1 MYVYLLSKY
10 ESDGLYKIGFTKN
23 INRRLKELNTSM
35 AYPLNIEKIFESK
48 WYSKIESNLKTRYNK
63 YNIKEGAG
71 TEWFKLPSDEVKDF
85 IQTCQMVHDN
95 FEILSKKNTWIIDR
109 KLL

>member
-10 ESDGLYKIGFTKN
+10 ENDGLYKIGFTKD
-23 INRRLKELNTSM
+23 INKRLKQLNTSI
-35 AYPLNIEKIFESK
+35 AYPLKIENFFESK

-71 TEWFKLPSDEVKDF
+71 TEWFKLPDIEVNNF
-85 IQTCQMVHDN
+85 TETCKLIHNN
-95 FEILSKKNTWIIDR
+95 FEVLTNNTWIIDR